1 RHGFFFCG
9 AGLTHMA
16 QDIKYTAEHE
26 WLKVENGNVVVIGIT
41 EFAQD
46 ALGDLVFVDL
56 PEVGRKVSMGDDFA
70 VVESVKTAAE
80 VYTPVSG
87 EIVAVNDNL
96 SGDPEL
102 IKKSMD
108 DGWIAK
114 IRMDDPAEIANL
126 MDRSAYDAFLKDQ

>member
-1 RHGFFFCG
+1 
-9 AGLTHMA
+9 MA
-16 QDIKYTAEHE
+16 ETKYTSEHE
-26 WLKVENGNVVVIGIT
+26 WLKIEGGNVAVIGIT

-46 ALGDLVFVDL
+46 ALGDLVFVEL
-56 PEVGRKVSMGDDFA
+56 PEVGKKVNKGDHFA

-80 VYTPVSG
+80 VYSPVAG
-87 EIVAVNDNL
+87 EIVAINDNL

-114 IRMDDPAEIANL
+114 IKMNDPAQIARL
-126 MDRSAYDAFLKDQ
+126 MDKAAYDAFLKTKG